1 MLERQTS
8 LGGTYRMV
16 RCLPTW
22 IAAMVQRVDYLSDL
36 SRSSISFDEDLA
48 PDIATVTISL
58 HVGKRPQ
65 ANIPQGQTQLAI
77 PGVLG

>member
-16 RCLPTW
+16 RRLPTW

-36 SRSSISFDEDLA
+36 SRSSISFDEDLT
-48 PDIATVTISL
+48 PDIAPVSISR
-58 HVGKRPQ
+58 HVRKHPQ
-65 ANIPQGQTQLAI
+65 AYIRQGQTQLAI